1 MWSLR
6 MGYGTIM
13 IKTGMQ
19 ERILNMSVITD
30 KRKEVN
36 GILDYSNSN
45 QGSIQKDVALQK
57 KEP

>member
-1 MWSLR
+1 

-30 KRKEVN
+30 KRKGVN

-45 QGSIQKDVALQK
+45 QGSIQKDVALEK
-57 KEP
+57 KES